1 VAGNES
7 LLGLTD
13 PILNPAIQEISNIN
27 ITGNNFVFTVPES
40 NPGSLIN
47 ASSTPGVPYNES
59 TPNSRANTFPQKSSL
74 SFVDLLGIAWLIGAI
89 MIVLYLVLVY
99 ASNVLKLNN
108 GNNCSDPV
116 IIKAIEKCKQEM
128 GIRSKILIFYSRH
141 VNTPSMFG
149 LINPSLLVPIG
160 ILSALSDDE
169 KRYVLLH
176 ELSHLKRRD
185 LWMNWLT
192 LLLRAVYW
200 FNPVIWYAFAKMQ
213 EDCEVACDANVL
225 QHLNKEEHPRYGE
238 TILCVLK
245 TVSRPI
251 LLPVTTGMTNRKSS
265 IKRRLAMITSFKRP
279 SWKLSIVAVGLL
291 ALIGILGLTNSVNG
305 SLFPSRSTGK
315 TIVEAI
321 QKSGR
326 NVSKVV
332 DTEEVKGGV
341 VVFYKK
347 AIGNGGVTNASG
359 YIKKTLWG
367 WEWAWGGEHSDSTP
381 MGFSAQYFPYVKTT
395 PFPLVFGEI
404 KDPNVKFI
412 DVSENGTT
420 NKVQAKIVGTGTDLM
435 WYVFLD
441 KSAGPDFTITGLS
454 NSGSILYTQSLN
466 TNSSSSASAGVNIT
480 ENRSL
485 PIPTSAKKNSDG
497 SITIPFPFEE
507 KFSIKNEQWLLD
519 RDTSNNLVL
528 RIIFGGNQIVSF
540 PVNGSGNTP
549 ETGII
554 LLGDTQYSIKNIT
567 LNNDQASGLVMLE
580 ASTSSIMPNINS
592 VPTSNQQTSYIL
604 PASIRSISI
613 SDDSPAG
620 IYWSPNSQNSVLS
633 QVSSWLKTSKPY
645 AAAIPA
651 TEAVDAFVH
660 HNIGPSVLH
669 ITGSDGFQTL
679 LYPAWYTQINGQEVD
694 AQSIG
699 KYIHYVQ
706 DVVVLIEARTN
717 KVNYLESVALYNW
730 LKNEEWKTEFSQNP
744 ALAPQYQ
751 TNENGQTYG
760 SNLGAIMGNPQP
772 DLIAAT
778 GVDGTNGYVRY
789 VDLMGNMPKTP
800 EEALAMQNN
809 RKPGSAQIPLY
820 AIDGK
825 TVIGVFNHN

>member
-1 VAGNES
+1 MVLTEIFKEVLSLAISASVLIVLIFVSKVLFKNKLSAQWHYYIWILLILRLLIPYAPES
-7 LLGLTD
+7 SISALN
-13 PILNPAIQEISNIN
+13 IVNPAIQEISNIN
-27 ITGNNFVFTVPES
+27 ITGNNYVLAVPKS

-59 TPNSRANTFPQKSSL
+59 TPNSRANTFPPKSSL
-74 SFVDLLGIAWLIGAI
+74 SIVDLLGIAWLIGAI
-89 MIVLYLVLVY
+89 MIVLYLALVY
-99 ASNVLKLNN
+99 ASNVLKLNK
-108 GNNCSDPV
+108 GNNCNDPV
-116 IIKAIEKCKQEM
+116 IIKAFEKCKQEM

-185 LWMNWLT
+185 LWVNWLT

-213 EDCEVACDANVL
+213 EDREVACDASVL

-245 TVSRPI
+245 TVSRPV
-251 LLPVTTGMTNRKSS
+251 LLPVTTGMANRKSS
-265 IKRRLAMITSFKRP
+265 LKRRLAMITSFKRP
-279 SWKLSIVAVGLL
+279 SWKLSVLAVVLL
-291 ALIGILGLTNSVNG
+291 ALIGILGLTNSANG

-332 DTEEVKGGV
+332 GTEEVKGGV

-347 AIGNGGVTNASG
+347 TIGNGGVTNASG

-367 WEWAWGGEHSDSTP
+367 WEWVWGGEHSDSTP

-441 KSAGPDFTITGLS
+441 KSTGPDFTITGLS

-466 TNSSSSASAGVNIT
+466 TNSSSSASTGVNIST
-480 ENRSL
+480 SGQLSGYSKKLYQYHRTYTGDNSNVGAIVHALNYTDL
-485 PIPTSAKKNSDG
+485 PIKSFELKTYSEPYGITVNYQVDSRANYRFREDIETAWNKNAAVMFSLIPNDSEIWFRLYDSYGDFDGAYYNRGNLNDRYGMEYFTADTVKQAAVSPDSFANYLNKVSA
-497 SITIPFPFEE
+497 
-507 KFSIKNEQWLLD
+507 
-519 RDTSNNLVL
+519 
-528 RIIFGGNQIVSF
+528 
-540 PVNGSGNTP
+540 
-549 ETGII
+549 
-554 LLGDTQYSIKNIT
+554 IKNIEDSYSKLQKQSMERDKQIYSVIGDDREITPNSGVNFPVT
-567 LNNDQASGLVMLE
+567 LTDDFVVSPPIKELTDQKELFGKYKGKKIEFLIFNIHNAYSGL
-580 ASTSSIMPNINS
+580 
-592 VPTSNQQTSYIL
+592 
-604 PASIRSISI
+604 
-613 SDDSPAG
+613 
-620 IYWSPNSQNSVLS
+620 
-633 QVSSWLKTSKPY
+633 
-645 AAAIPA
+645 
-651 TEAVDAFVH
+651 
-660 HNIGPSVLH
+660 
-669 ITGSDGFQTL
+669 
-679 LYPAWYTQINGQEVD
+679 TQSG
-694 AQSIG
+694 
-699 KYIHYVQ
+699 
-706 DVVVLIEARTN
+706 
-717 KVNYLESVALYNW
+717 
-730 LKNEEWKTEFSQNP
+730 
-744 ALAPQYQ
+744 
-751 TNENGQTYG
+751 
-760 SNLGAIMGNPQP
+760 
-772 DLIAAT
+772 
-778 GVDGTNGYVRY
+778 
-789 VDLMGNMPKTP
+789 
-800 EEALAMQNN
+800 
-809 RKPGSAQIPLY
+809 
-820 AIDGK
+820 
-825 TVIGVFNHN
+825 